1 MSCRGVKWLR
11 AGALGPALAVALN
24 ATAAAPCEP
33 PASGLSASVPT
44 DVALFPANGI
54 VLLSGIG
61 LSLDGIEATV
71 DGQKVSLLP
80 VHLPHLY
87 GYAALEA
94 SLQPQPK
101 AGQAV
106 VLSGTFCAPG
116 ASCPKHAVHFT
127 ATAADM
133 VAPPPPTS
141 VQVEIHDYADFR
153 SNGGDC
159 QSDSDLA
166 YWVHIA
172 SVEPATGEAPVL
184 YDVAALGAPELS
196 TMVASHIVLAT
207 GTETTVGFRLLATD
221 LGGKLPA
228 SALCFRVTPLDAAG
242 NLTLAFVDACP
253 PCHERVDAPG
263 TSPFPPDEPAWT
275 AADVAPS
282 GACGGG
288 GAAGAG
294 GAGGR
299 PPSSGGSGGAGG
311 AAPTGHG
318 TNVVNGTSSGC
329 SCTLPGSGSVPGT
342 SAALGRFAWL
352 GLVAAAGRRLVSRH
366 PPVRARAR
374 P

>member
-1 MSCRGVKWLR
+1 M
-11 AGALGPALAVALN
+11 N

-44 DVALFPANGI
+44 DGALFPGNGI

-80 VHLPHLY
+80 MHLPHLY

-101 AGQAV
+101 AGQTV

-116 ASCPKHAVHFT
+116 ASCPEHAIHFT
-127 ATAADM
+127 ATAAD
-133 VAPPPPTS
+133 VLAPPPPTS
-141 VQVEIHDYADFR
+141 VEVELHDYPDFR

-172 SVEPATGEAPVL
+172 SVGPASGEAPVL
-184 YDVAALGAPELS
+184 YDVAALRTPDL
-196 TMVASHIVLAT
+196 TTVAASRIVLAR
-207 GTETTVGFRLLATD
+207 GDATTVEFRLLAAA
-221 LGGKLPA
+221 LGGAPPS
-228 SALCFRVTPLDAAG
+228 SAFCFRVSTIDAAG
-242 NLTLAFVDACP
+242 NLTLAFVDACA
-253 PCHERVDAPG
+253 PCHERVDPPG
-263 TSPFPPDEPAWT
+263 TSQLPPDEPAWT
-275 AADVAPS
+275 GADLAPG
-282 GACGGG
+282 GAC

-294 GAGGR
+294 GTGGAGGR
-299 PPSSGGSGGAGG
+299 APSAGRAGG
-311 AAPTGHG
+311 AAPTGQG
-318 TNVVNGTSSGC
+318 TNVVAGDASGC
-329 SCTLPGSGSVPGT
+329 SCALPGRGSYPDSGARL
-342 SAALGRFAWL
+342 AAFALL
-352 GLVAAAGRRLVSRH
+352 GLAAAAGRGRVSRRL
-366 PPVRARAR
+366 PAPARAR